1 MEAIF
6 WTENLKLERASLL
19 IYDRKSQ
26 PMKNFHLFFVIS
38 QKQWKPNLGNVKRCC
53 WVPDRLI
60 FPDFSKFWPLCICS
74 LCKLWTFLP
83 IEGCSCPGQGFSALF
98 CHWCVCGRNLHISTK
113 RLPEFCTCDSWQ
125 LSQVWFGP
133 CYSIKLVIESLG

>member
-60 FPDFSKFWPLCICS
+60 FSRFFKILTTVYLQLMQIMNIFANWRLQLPRTRFYGTFFADGVCAAEICIFQWNGCQSFAVAILDNCRKFDSDPV
-74 LCKLWTFLP
+74 T
-83 IEGCSCPGQGFSALF
+83 AL
-98 CHWCVCGRNLHISTK
+98 S
-113 RLPEFCTCDSWQ
+113 
-125 LSQVWFGP
+125 
-133 CYSIKLVIESLG
+133 Y